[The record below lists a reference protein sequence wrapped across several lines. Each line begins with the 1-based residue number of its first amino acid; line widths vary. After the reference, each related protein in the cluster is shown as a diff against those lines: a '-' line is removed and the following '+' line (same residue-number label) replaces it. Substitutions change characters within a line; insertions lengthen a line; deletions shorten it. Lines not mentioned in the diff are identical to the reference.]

1 MEVKKFKRFFSG
13 LMVIEM
19 GLVLAACSSNSGLS
33 QANTQTMNTYV
44 SNEISTL
51 DSSKYGDTTSSE
63 VLQNSMEGLYRFDKN
78 NKAILAG
85 ATSVKHSK
93 DQRVYT
99 FDLRKNA
106 KWSNGDPVT
115 ATDYVTA
122 WRRTVD
128 PKNSSLDSDSYAII
142 KNGTKITQ
150 GKAPVNSLGIKAL
163 GKYKLQIT
171 LAYPIP
177 YLPEILE
184 GAQFYPQNTKLVKK
198 LGSKYGTSSKNL
210 VYNGPFTVTGWTG
223 SNLKWVY
230 KKNPNY
236 WNKKDIVLNKVN
248 VQVVQT
254 PSTGVNLFRS
264 GQLDYAALTSD
275 FVKQYE
281 KNPNFHTR
289 ITPTNGY
296 LSFNIKKKVTGNVH
310 IRRAISQAIDKQQ
323 LVKTILHQGKAANG
337 IVASDFITDQSTGKD
352 YRQDAGD
359 LVTYNPKNARKEWNL
374 GKKELSKEKINLEL
388 LTSDVDDSKR
398 VGEFIQ
404 SNLMKNLPGLNL
416 TVKSIPLKSRL
427 ANTTNHNYDFV
438 FGTWQPSYE
447 DPLDFL
453 TVGGLFNLQPD
464 YHNDNFWHQIDMAK
478 TTYATN
484 PKKRL
489 QALINAEN
497 QLIKKDAFAAPLY
510 QAGVSYL
517 LNKKVT
523 GFQLSPYGNVAY
535 YWNVKIK

>member
-1 MEVKKFKRFFSG
+1 M
-13 LMVIEM
+13 
-19 GLVLAACSSNSGLS
+19 
-33 QANTQTMNTYV
+33 
-44 SNEISTL
+44 
-51 DSSKYGDTTSSE
+51 
-63 VLQNSMEGLYRFDKN
+63 
-78 NKAILAG
+78 
-85 ATSVKHSK
+85 
-93 DQRVYT
+93 
-99 FDLRKNA
+99 RKNA

-210 VYNGPFTVTGWTG
+210 VYNGSFTVTGWTG

-236 WNKKDIVLNKVN
+236 WNKKDIALNKVN

-310 IRRAISQAIDKQQ
+310 IRRAISQAIDKRNWLKLFCIKVKQ
-323 LVKTILHQGKAANG
+323 LMVL
-337 IVASDFITDQSTGKD
+337 
-352 YRQDAGD
+352 
-359 LVTYNPKNARKEWNL
+359 
-374 GKKELSKEKINLEL
+374 
-388 LTSDVDDSKR
+388 
-398 VGEFIQ
+398 
-404 SNLMKNLPGLNL
+404 
-416 TVKSIPLKSRL
+416 
-427 ANTTNHNYDFV
+427 
-438 FGTWQPSYE
+438 
-447 DPLDFL
+447 
-453 TVGGLFNLQPD
+453 
-464 YHNDNFWHQIDMAK
+464 
-478 TTYATN
+478 
-484 PKKRL
+484 
-489 QALINAEN
+489 
-497 QLIKKDAFAAPLY
+497 
-510 QAGVSYL
+510 
-517 LNKKVT
+517 
-523 GFQLSPYGNVAY
+523 
-535 YWNVKIK
+535 